1 MTMMNP
7 NFLNLSFEINL
18 GGDWLG
24 QRMRPLYSSLISNFF
39 KVLAWVCLLCFVGLG
54 FSDSAFASGSG
65 SGSASDKV
73 LILVNGAAG
82 EDVYAAKFQQIAST
96 WKSIA
101 KRAGFVCQVV
111 GPDYDYESQNSY
123 AALDSAVDILVG
135 STAASAQSDL
145 ADVNDNASNQDK
157 DRLRQILDALDPNEG
172 SACWLVYV
180 GHGSFD
186 GKNAWMNLRGPDL
199 SDQELASWIRSFRRP
214 MTLVFGSASS
224 APMMKALS
232 GENRTIIT
240 ATRNGNE
247 KSYCYFG
254 EYLGKA
260 FLDPNAD
267 LDLDD
272 GVSILEAF
280 LFASKQTSQF
290 YEESRRM
297 LTEHAA
303 LEDTGDGIGVQS
315 SQFEGLQSKSTSREG
330 VRSKGAYLIPTAEEK
345 GYSQE
350 WLAERDGLEKNLL
363 SLKEMKSA
371 LSSEEYSSRLEK
383 ILITLALGYEKAN
396 SQSQQVV
403 E

>member
-1 MTMMNP
+1 MTTMNP
-7 NFLNLSFEINL
+7 NFLKLSSEINL
-18 GGDWLG
+18 GGDW
-24 QRMRPLYSSLISNFF
+24 QSQCMRPLYRWLISNFF
-39 KVLAWVCLLCFVGLG
+39 KVLAWTCLLCFFGLG
-54 FSDSAFASGSG
+54 FSESAFASE
-65 SGSASDKV
+65 SASDKV

-101 KRAGFVCQVV
+101 KQAGLVCQVV

-123 AALDSAVDILVG
+123 DALDSAVDILVG
-135 STAASAQSDL
+135 SPASSTQSDL
-145 ADVNDNASNQDK
+145 ANANANNQDK
-157 DRLRQILDALDPNEG
+157 DRLREILEALDPNEG

-224 APMMKALS
+224 APMMKTLS

-254 EYLGKA
+254 EYIGKA

-267 LDLDD
+267 LDLDN

-280 LFASKQTSQF
+280 LFASKQTSRF
-290 YEESRRM
+290 YEENRRM

-303 LEDTGDGIGVQS
+303 LEDTGDGIGVQA
-315 SQFEGLQSKSTSREG
+315 SQFEGLQSRSSSREG
-330 VRSKGAYLIPTAEEK
+330 FRSKGAYLIPTAEEK

-350 WLAERDGLEKNLL
+350 WLAERDELEKKLL
-363 SLKEMKSA
+363 SLKEVKNT
-371 LSSEEYSSRLEK
+371 LSSEEYSARLEK
-383 ILITLALGYEKAN
+383 ILITLALGYEEAN
-396 SQSQQVV
+396 SPSLQVID
-403 E
+403 

>member
-1 MTMMNP
+1 MTTMNP
-7 NFLNLSFEINL
+7 NFLNLSFEINNP
-18 GGDWLG
+18 GGDWRS
-24 QRMRPLYSSLISNFF
+24 QRMRPFYRSLISNFF
-39 KVLAWVCLLCFVGLG
+39 KVLAWVCLLCFWALGL
-54 FSDSAFASGSG
+54 SESVFAAAST
-65 SGSASDKV
+65 SDKV
-73 LILVNGAAG
+73 LILVNGASG
-82 EDVYAAKFQQIAST
+82 EDVYAAKFQQISST

-101 KRAGFVCQVV
+101 KQAGLVCQVV
-111 GPDYDYESQNSY
+111 GPDPDYESQNSY
-123 AALDSAVDILVG
+123 DALDSAVDILVG
-135 STAASAQSDL
+135 SASASAQSDS
-145 ADVNDNASNQDK
+145 ANANANANANKQDK
-157 DRLRQILDALDPNEG
+157 DRLREILEALDPNEG

-199 SDQELASWIRSFRRP
+199 SDQELASWIYSFRRP

-267 LDLDD
+267 LDLDN

-290 YEESRRM
+290 YEENRRM

-303 LEDTGDGIGVQS
+303 LEDTGDGIGVQA
-315 SQFEGLQSKSTSREG
+315 SQFEGLQLKSSSREG
-330 VRSKGAYLIPTAEEK
+330 FRSKGAYLIPTAEET

-350 WLAERDGLEKNLL
+350 WLAERDELEKKLL
-363 SLKEMKSA
+363 SLKEMKNT
-371 LSSEEYSSRLEK
+371 LSPEEYSSQLEK
-383 ILITLALGYEKAN
+383 ILIDLALGYEQAN
-396 SQSQQVV
+396 DPSN
-403 E
+403 

>member
-1 MTMMNP
+1 MTTMNP
-7 NFLNLSFEINL
+7 NFLNLLSKNKL
-18 GGDWLG
+18 GGDLHS
-24 QRMRPLYSSLISNFF
+24 QVMRPLYRSLISNFF
-39 KVLAWVCLLCFVGLG
+39 KLLAWVCLLSIGGMGV
-54 FSDSAFASGSG
+54 SV
-65 SGSASDKV
+65 SASASERI

-82 EDVYAAKFQQIAST
+82 EDVYANKFQQISST

-101 KRAGFVCQVV
+101 KQAGFVCQVV
-111 GPDYDYESQNSY
+111 GPDHDDESRNTYD
-123 AALDSAVDILVG
+123 ALDSAVNILVG
-135 STAASAQSDL
+135 SPSASAQSDL
-145 ADVNDNASNQDK
+145 ASANANKQDK
-157 DRLRQILDALDPNEG
+157 DRLREILEALDPNEG

-186 GKNAWMNLRGPDL
+186 GKNAWMNLRGLDL
-199 SDQELASWIRSFRRP
+199 SDQELASWIKPFRRP

-254 EYLGKA
+254 EYLGQA

-290 YEESRRM
+290 YEENRRM

-303 LEDTGDGIGVQS
+303 LEDTGDGIGVQA
-315 SQFEGLQSKSTSREG
+315 SQFEGLQSKSSSREG
-330 VRSKGAYLIPTAEEK
+330 FRSKGAYLIPTAQETE
-345 GYSQE
+345 YSQE
-350 WLAERDGLEKNLL
+350 WLAERDELEKKLL
-363 SLKEMKSA
+363 LLKEIKDT
-371 LSSEEYSSRLEK
+371 LSSEEYSARLEK
-383 ILITLALGYEKAN
+383 ILIDLALGYEQAN
-396 SQSQQVV
+396 NSSK
-403 E
+403 

>member
-1 MTMMNP
+1 MNP
-7 NFLNLSFEINL
+7 NFLNLWSEINL
-18 GGDWLG
+18 GGDWRS
-24 QRMRPLYSSLISNFF
+24 QRMRPFYRGLISNFF
-39 KVLAWVCLLCFVGLG
+39 KVLAWVGLLCFWGLG
-54 FSDSAFASGSG
+54 LSESVVAAA
-65 SGSASDKV
+65 SASDKV

-82 EDVYAAKFQQIAST
+82 EDVYAAKFQQISST
-96 WKSIA
+96 WKTIA
-101 KRAGFVCQVV
+101 KQAGLVCQVV
-111 GPDYDYESQNSY
+111 GPDHEYESQSSY
-123 AALDSAVDILVG
+123 DALDSAVDILVG
-135 STAASAQSDL
+135 SASASAQSDL
-145 ADVNDNASNQDK
+145 ANANANKQDK
-157 DRLRQILDALDPNEG
+157 DRLREALEALDPNEG

-199 SDQELASWIRSFRRP
+199 SDQELASWIHSFRRP

-267 LDLDD
+267 MDLDD

-290 YEESRRM
+290 YEENRRM

-303 LEDTGDGIGVQS
+303 LEDTGDGIGVQA
-315 SQFEGLQSKSTSREG
+315 SQFEGLQSKSSSREG
-330 VRSKGAYLIPTAEEK
+330 FRSKGAYLIPTAEET

-350 WLAERDGLEKNLL
+350 WLAERDELEKKLL
-363 SLKEMKSA
+363 LLKEMKNT
-371 LSSEEYSSRLEK
+371 LSPKEYSSRLEI
-383 ILITLALGYEKAN
+383 ILIDLALGYEKASSPSN
-396 SQSQQVV
+396 QLAD
-403 E
+403 

>member
-1 MTMMNP
+1 
-7 NFLNLSFEINL
+7 
-18 GGDWLG
+18 
-24 QRMRPLYSSLISNFF
+24 MR
-39 KVLAWVCLLCFVGLG
+39 
-54 FSDSAFASGSG
+54 GSV
-65 SGSASDKV
+65 SASASASASERV

-82 EDVYAAKFQQIAST
+82 EDVYSAKFHQISST

-101 KRAGFVCQVV
+101 EQAGFVCHVV
-111 GPDYDYESQNSY
+111 GPDHDNESRKAYD
-123 AALDSAVDILVG
+123 ALDSAVDILAG
-135 STAASAQSDL
+135 STAAKAQSGS
-145 ADVNDNASNQDK
+145 ANENANTNNQEKDK
-157 DRLRQILDALDPNEG
+157 DRLREVLEALDPNEG
-172 SACWLVYV
+172 RACWLVYV

-199 SDQELASWIRSFRRP
+199 SDQELASWIKSFRRP

-224 APMMKALS
+224 APMMKTLS

-280 LFASKQTSQF
+280 IFASKQTSQF
-290 YEESRRM
+290 YEENRRM

-303 LEDTGDGIGVQS
+303 LEDTGDGVGIQA
-315 SQFEGLQSKSTSREG
+315 SQFEGLKSKSSSREG
-330 VRSKGAYLIPTAEEK
+330 FRSKGEYLIPPEEET
-345 GYSQE
+345 GFSQE
-350 WLAERDGLEKNLL
+350 WLFERDELEKKLL
-363 SLKEMKSA
+363 TLKELKNT
-371 LSSEEYSSRLEK
+371 LSSEEYSARLEK
-383 ILITLALGYEKAN
+383 ILIDLALGYERAN
-396 SQSQQVV
+396 NLSNKDAD
-403 E
+403 